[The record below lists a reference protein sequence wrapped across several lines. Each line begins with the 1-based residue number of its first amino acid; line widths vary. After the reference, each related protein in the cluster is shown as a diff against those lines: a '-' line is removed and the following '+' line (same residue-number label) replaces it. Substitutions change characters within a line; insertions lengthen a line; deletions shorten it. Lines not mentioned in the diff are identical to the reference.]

1 HPYSRLFICYSVIF
15 CNFLIF
21 AEDPL
26 SHSLKECSIPI
37 LGNII
42 SMLFTK
48 YPHRSWLLFSVKISM
63 NIIAIIIGLIFG
75 KYFLHNIVLRRVL
88 RLKMFR
94 DESGTWMIM
103 LLSML
108 LSLFLISHLYN
119 TLLLMLNPFDRNLL
133 ITSNMGISYASF
145 MKIAACG
152 TWCGDFFTAWM
163 ITDMMLQDNL
173 YPNWAKST
181 RRFWLRHTNIRI
193 LVFWS
198 GSLVIAAIVILIIL
212 NDVICWDCI
221 NRGWISTTEITRAF
235 LASAILVMDLLIV
248 MQDWDFPHFVCD
260 LNIKLP
266 GLLQPS
272 YTFEFFH
279 KSLKFPAIDI
289 KISGKWF
296 NYGIIVFVMMLDLN
310 MWKNQIIYYPLD
322 YGQYVGPKSKVISI
336 TDQSS
341 IETMSKWSFEL
352 RKRMINLETNRTFFE
367 DDLKIEARYTGSAWI
382 IKATSLIPI
391 LIVYIYGR
399 FPPKTDI
406 SLGGRLPKRN
416 STQFRSS
423 WRRERRE
430 EGRSARIDWPGITI
444 YENEEEDFNKR
455 FFGVLNSTMIKARQ
469 TNNKFNFSKFFQR
482 ILERIHSIFL
492 PKNLNLKNS
501 KKSSS
506 CNQRDFIGCTVNNN
520 CAIPMMMKE
529 CLLVQSIPMRN
540 IDEQSQLN
548 T

>member
-1 HPYSRLFICYSVIF
+1 
-15 CNFLIF
+15 
-21 AEDPL
+21 
-26 SHSLKECSIPI
+26 
-37 LGNII
+37 
-42 SMLFTK
+42 
-48 YPHRSWLLFSVKISM
+48 
-63 NIIAIIIGLIFG
+63 
-75 KYFLHNIVLRRVL
+75 
-88 RLKMFR
+88 
-94 DESGTWMIM
+94 
-103 LLSML
+103 
-108 LSLFLISHLYN
+108 
-119 TLLLMLNPFDRNLL
+119 
-133 ITSNMGISYASF
+133 
-145 MKIAACG
+145 
-152 TWCGDFFTAWM
+152 
-163 ITDMMLQDNL
+163 
-173 YPNWAKST
+173 
-181 RRFWLRHTNIRI
+181 
-193 LVFWS
+193 
-198 GSLVIAAIVILIIL
+198 
-212 NDVICWDCI
+212 
-221 NRGWISTTEITRAF
+221 
-235 LASAILVMDLLIV
+235 MDLLIV

-391 LIVYIYGR
+391 LIGFISFLWLVYIYGR